1 MSGARHSYI
10 RKLAIVFLLAVTV
23 IYFSRCQKELKDES
37 KQAVFTTEANGEC
50 LGIAAA
56 GFFYRSLPMNDSNYL
71 RLSVDVSITGSYKIS
86 TDSADGIY
94 FESSGSFATTGVQQI
109 ILKGHGIPMTIG
121 NFNFKIGNSSCN
133 LSIVVHEPVFSFGD
147 FQFMN
152 TGGVCDS
159 VQITGAFIEGINTA
173 PSNNVKLK
181 VWVINRG
188 KYVFGTDTI
197 NGVYFYGAGE
207 FADTGFQE
215 IPLYAFGTP
224 QQKGV
229 YSYYPVTTTTTCS
242 FDITVADPASVADYS
257 IIAGPGDPGG
267 CDYTV
272 TGNYIAGLALAKSNN
287 ATIAITVAKTGTY
300 TITTNTVNGMAF
312 SASGTFITKGRQVI
326 NIYGSGTPVE
336 KGQYELTPAI
346 IGPHLQTQDACTFQ
360 VTVF

>member
-10 RKLAIVFLLAVTV
+10 RKLAIVFLLVVTV

-37 KQAVFTTEANGEC
+37 KQALFTTEANGEC

-56 GFFYRSLPMNDSNYL
+56 GFFFRSVPMNDSNYL
-71 RLSVDVSITGSYKIS
+71 RLSVNVSSTGNYKIS
-86 TDSADGIY
+86 TDTTDGLY
-94 FESSGSFATTGVQQI
+94 FASSGSLAATGIQQI
-109 ILKGHGIPMTIG
+109 ILKGHGVPENTG
-121 NFNFKIGNSSCN
+121 SFNFKIGNSSCT
-133 LSIVVHEPVFSFGD
+133 LSLVVHESALSFGD
-147 FQFMN
+147 FQFVS
-152 TGGVCDS
+152 TGGACNS
-159 VQITGAFIEGINTA
+159 PQITGAFIEGINTA
-173 PSNNVKLK
+173 TSNNVKLK
-181 VWVINRG
+181 VRVLNTG

-197 NGVYFYGAGE
+197 NGIYFYGAGE

-229 YSYYPVTTTTTCS
+229 YSYYPVTTATSCS

-257 IIAGPGDPGG
+257 IIAGAGDPGG

-336 KGQYELTPAI
+336 KGQYELTPTI